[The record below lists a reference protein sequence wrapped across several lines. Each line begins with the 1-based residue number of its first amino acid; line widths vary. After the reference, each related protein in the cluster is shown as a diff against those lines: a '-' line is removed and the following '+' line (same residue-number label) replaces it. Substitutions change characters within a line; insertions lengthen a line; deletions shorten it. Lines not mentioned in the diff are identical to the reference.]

1 MKSLISL
8 LFLLLIC
15 IEGTFL
21 MKRQKHAA
29 SLSFVGWTPYE
40 LQTNSLPYQSFDNI
54 WVWNA
59 GGA

>member
-21 MKRQKHAA
+21 MKRQKHVA
-29 SLSFVGWTPYE
+29 SLLFVGWTPYE

>member
-1 MKSLISL
+1 
-8 LFLLLIC
+8 
-15 IEGTFL
+15 

-29 SLSFVGWTPYE
+29 SLLFVGWTPYE